1 MREKTMELMDLT
13 MVPFE
18 KNLDGL
24 LGQFESQLK
33 AGFGADLPSDARD
46 AIEVVRAAF
55 IARKGLIESSVANIL
70 EQQYDASEMEAL
82 VTFYL
87 SAVGMKMQEVSPKLQ
102 YDIACAL
109 NQWVNATMSSI
120 EPRLRELLGTE
131 EPTPLRAETPES
143 ERPAEPP
150 VESPAEAPTEEPTPV
165 RTPTPTEEETTE
177 SQPVRAA

>member
-1 MREKTMELMDLT
+1 MRERTLELMDLT

-33 AGFGADLPSDARD
+33 MGFGADLPVDARQ
-46 AIEVVRAAF
+46 AIDVVRAAF
-55 IARKGLIESSVANIL
+55 IARKCLIESSVAGIL
-70 EQQYDASEMEAL
+70 EQQYDECEMEAL
-82 VTFYL
+82 VTFYR

-109 NQWVNATMSSI
+109 NQWVNATMSSV
-120 EPRLRELLGTE
+120 EPKLRELLGTE
-131 EPTPLRAETPES
+131 EPAPLRAETPES

-150 VESPAEAPTEEPTPV
+150 TEAPTETPIEEPEALP
-165 RTPTPTEEETTE
+165 PPPEDPTEE
-177 SQPVRAA
+177 QPVQAA